1 MKFSRPILP
10 HVSSLLQKIG
20 GKDSMFRKQPV
31 RFLSL
36 LIAGFITILI
46 TANCS
51 ILQHKTEIETRHN
64 ITTSTSGRIPA
75 GMSLLSS
82 KKVMVVLAFGQSNS
96 ANFGETKY
104 RPQHESYSYY
114 RGKLYRAEDPLPG
127 ADGDRGSVWTRLADM
142 VIESGMYEKVVLVT
156 IGIGATSA
164 GCWAEGEC
172 GRYLEETLR
181 DLAAHNIR
189 FTHILWHQGEQD
201 NLQCTGHA
209 EYTAQMNRLLA
220 LIRGYGQDAPMYV
233 SLASYQPHNFSRSFV
248 SEEVRQGQADFI
260 NTNSGVLLGPDT
272 DTLVSNRDR
281 YDGVHFSDEGLDL
294 FAGLWFNALKENSEI
309 VKVRK

>member
-20 GKDSMFRKQPV
+20 GKDSMYRKQPA

-46 TANCS
+46 TTNCS
-51 ILQHKTEIETRHN
+51 ILQYKTEIETRHN

-75 GMSLLSS
+75 EMSLLNT
-82 KKVMVVLAFGQSNS
+82 KKVMVALGFGQSNS

-114 RGKLYRAEDPLPG
+114 RGSLYRAEDPLPG
-127 ADGDRGSVWTRLADM
+127 ADGSRGSVWTRLADL
-142 VIESGMYEKVVLVT
+142 VIESGMYERVVFVT

-172 GRYLEETLR
+172 RRYLEETLR

-201 NLQCTGHA
+201 NLQGTGHA
-209 EYTAQMNRLLA
+209 EYAAQMNRLLA
-220 LIRGYGQDAPMYV
+220 VIRGYGQDAPMYV
-233 SLASYQPHNFSRSFV
+233 SLASYQPHDMTRSFM
-248 SEEVRQGQADFI
+248 SAEVRLGQSEFI
-260 NTNSGVLLGPDT
+260 NCNSGVLLGPDT
-272 DTLVSNRDR
+272 DRLVSQNDR
-281 YDGVHFSDEGLDL
+281 YDGVHFSSQGLDS
-294 FAGLWFNALKENSEI
+294 FALLWLNAIRLSAEEVTDK
-309 VKVRK
+309 